1 VLHTHTDPQNLNP
14 NPADRIC
21 PQVYHVLS
29 RERRERRETAW
40 TKLRG
45 RDIDTRHPQ
54 HRGRVDVGK
63 AAQRWFAD
71 ARKIR
76 HNVRA
81 VEISRRR
88 HVFIPRTDGLEASCR
103 R

>member
-29 RERRERRETAW
+29 RERRETAR

-45 RDIDTRHPQ
+45 RDIDTRQPQ
-54 HRGRVDVGK
+54 HRGRVGVGGPP
-63 AAQRWFAD
+63 QRWFAD